1 MLFTGASALTLDA
14 KGRLSMP
21 TRHRASLRASS
32 VCVPG
37 AQLVDLADEPTDA
50 ATQLTI
56 TRHPDGCLM
65 IFPAAQWAR
74 FSAQLAHLPISRQWL
89 KRLFIG
95 HAQTVE
101 MDATGRVLIPPE
113 LRAAV
118 EITHEALLLGMVD
131 YLELWEPTKH
141 AAKEA
146 LDLARGGSEAFK
158 DFTF

>member
-1 MLFTGASALTLDA
+1 MLFTGASALSLDT

-21 TRHRASLRASS
+21 TRHRASLRAS
-32 VCVPG
+32 
-37 AQLVDLADEPTDA
+37 DA
-50 ATQLTI
+50 AEDAPTQLTI

-74 FSAQLAHLPISRQWL
+74 FSAQLTKLPISRQWM

-113 LRAAV
+113 LREAA
-118 EITHEALLLGMVD
+118 EITQEALLLGMVD
-131 YLELWEPTKH
+131 YLEVWEPAKH
-141 AAKEA
+141 AAKET

-158 DFTF
+158 DFAF

>member
-1 MLFTGASALTLDA
+1 MLFTGASALSLDA

-21 TRHRASLRASS
+21 TRHRASLRAS
-32 VCVPG
+32 
-37 AQLVDLADEPTDA
+37 DA
-50 ATQLTI
+50 AEDSSTQLTL

-65 IFPAAQWAR
+65 IFPAAQWAT
-74 FSAQLAHLPISRQWL
+74 FSAQLAHLPISRQWM

-118 EITHEALLLGMVD
+118 EITQEALLLGMAD